1 MISWPAALKRMNLSR
16 FIYFYLW
23 LAPHLLLAPVAILM
37 LRRRLHKEFPI
48 FFCYLLFEFL
58 QFCFLFTVHFL
69 FTTHWVAISAS
80 TYGKIDI
87 FGRAGDIAL
96 HFGILQELFES
107 PLAHNAPLRR
117 TMGRILNG
125 VTVFIVV
132 LASLFI
138 GSLYYSSSFG
148 HRLVPAYVMIE
159 ALNTAQCGLLALVF
173 LWHRFLGLK
182 MSPLVFGIAVGIGL
196 VWGLEPVIQ
205 SWKDS
210 LAAGNSIIPDLVQM
224 TVYHCAVLIWLYFA
238 SAREKT
244 ETNSNAV
251 SLLHAREWAADL
263 GRVIHP

>member
-1 MISWPAALKRMNLSR
+1 MNFSR
-16 FIYFYLW
+16 FTYLYLW
-23 LAPHLLLAPVAILM
+23 IAPHLLLVAVAILM
-37 LRRRLHKEFPI
+37 LRRKLHKEFPL
-48 FFCYLLFEFL
+48 FFFYLLFDFL

-69 FTTHWVAISAS
+69 FTTHWLAISAS

-87 FGRAGDIAL
+87 FSRAGDIAL

-132 LASLFI
+132 LASVFI
-138 GSLYYSSSFG
+138 GSLYYSSLG
-148 HRLVPAYVMIE
+148 HRLLPAYVMIE

-173 LWHRFLGLK
+173 LWHRFLGLR
-182 MSPLVFGIAVGIGL
+182 MSPFVFGIALGIGL

-210 LAAGNSIIPDLVQM
+210 LAARNSVIPDFVQM
-224 TVYHCAVLIWLYFA
+224 AAYHCAVLIWLYFA
-238 SAREKT
+238 WAREKVEAT
-244 ETNSNAV
+244 PKADF
-251 SLLHAREWAADL
+251 LLHAREWAADL
-263 GRVIHP
+263 GRVIHL